1 MQEYSP
7 AEQYSQTKTEMGK
20 LLVVDDEEDV
30 RYSLQRRLKREGHE
44 VEIEDS
50 EYAGIAAIELAQG
63 SFDVVVTDMLMESPG
78 SGVEVLKAALARDV
92 FTEVLVLTA
101 YGNVA
106 NAVEC
111 MKMGAFDYVEKNIPG
126 VDVYELICIKV
137 EQAMERRRSS
147 LSTLRR
153 LEKFAQVREQTRQ
166 LEEERAAMD

>member
-1 MQEYSP
+1 
-7 AEQYSQTKTEMGK
+7 MGK
-20 LLVVDDEEDV
+20 LLVVDDEDDV
-30 RYSLQRRLKREGHE
+30 RLSLQRRLKREGHE
-44 VEIEDS
+44 VNIGASQAE
-50 EYAGIAAIELAQG
+50 GIQAVEEAVEP
-63 SFDVVVTDMLMESPG
+63 FDVVITDMLMEEPN
-78 SGVEVLKAALARDV
+78 SGVEVLKATLARDV
-92 FTEVLVLTA
+92 FTEVLILTA

-153 LEKFAQVREQTRQ
+153 LEHFSRVRQQHEGKSSGSPT
-166 LEEERAAMD
+166 L